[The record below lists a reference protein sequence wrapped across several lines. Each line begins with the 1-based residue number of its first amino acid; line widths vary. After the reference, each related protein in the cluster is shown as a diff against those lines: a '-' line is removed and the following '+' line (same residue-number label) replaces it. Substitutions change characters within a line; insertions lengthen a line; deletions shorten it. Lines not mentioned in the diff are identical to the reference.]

1 MRIERQ
7 VALGLCIFSLLLIEP
22 PGIQLASAAT
32 PDCVSTSC
40 FDVVTNPLTGE
51 IIGHGTSTHPGTS
64 ARRKTGS
71 KPRVTKKKP
80 PRISKPVINPIC
92 TIDQLATFT
101 CIKTTA
107 PIVVTA
113 LVPHTSVTPA
123 KPKVISTEEVRR
135 ALPLAH
141 LGFQPGVGAV
151 VNVPVIFWSGVAT
164 PAQFA
169 LALLGESVDV
179 KMIAHFRWSWGDGSS
194 LATTS
199 SPGAPFPDRSLTH
212 TFLRPGRYQV
222 SMVTTWSGSASLG
235 QTSIEIVGAPIES
248 LSQLEVVVSQAPTSL
263 TTSP

>member
-1 MRIERQ
+1 MRIEKR
-7 VALGLCIFSLLLIEP
+7 VAYGLCIFSLLFIEP
-22 PGIQLASAAT
+22 AEFQVASATT
-32 PDCVSTSC
+32 PECVSTSC

-51 IIGHGTSTHPGTS
+51 IIGHGRSTHPGTEPR
-64 ARRKTGS
+64 AYTGS
-71 KPRVTKKKP
+71 KRRVTKKKP
-80 PRISKPVINPIC
+80 SRISKPVINPIC

-107 PIVVTA
+107 PILITIV
-113 LVPHTSVTPA
+113 VPHTRVIPA
-123 KPKVISTEEVRR
+123 KPKVISTDEVRR
-135 ALPLAH
+135 ALPLAR

-179 KMIAHFRWSWGDGSS
+179 AMIAHFRWSWGDGSS
-194 LATTS
+194 PAMTS

-222 SMVTTWSGSASLG
+222 SMLTTWSGSARLG
-235 QTSIEIVGAPIES
+235 QTSIAIVGAPIES
-248 LSQLEVVVSQAPTSL
+248 LSQLEVVVGQAPTSL
-263 TTSP
+263 KISP

>member
-7 VALGLCIFSLLLIEP
+7 VAFGLCIFSLLFIEP
-22 PGIQLASAAT
+22 AEFQVASATT
-32 PDCVSTSC
+32 PECVSTSC

-71 KPRVTKKKP
+71 KHRVTKKKP

-107 PIVVTA
+107 PIVLTA
-113 LVPHTSVTPA
+113 FVPHTSVTPA

-151 VNVPVIFWSGVAT
+151 VNVPVIFWSGVTT

-169 LALLGESVDV
+169 LTLLGESVDV
-179 KMIAHFRWSWGDGSS
+179 AMIAHFRWSWGDGSS
-194 LATTS
+194 PATTS

-222 SMVTTWSGSASLG
+222 SMLTTWSGSAHLG
-235 QTSIEIVGAPIES
+235 QTSIEIIGAPIES
-248 LSQLEVVVSQAPTSL
+248 LSQLEVVVGQAPTSL
-263 TTSP
+263 KTSP

>member
-1 MRIERQ
+1 MRIKRQ
-7 VALGLCIFSLLLIEP
+7 VAFGLCIFSLLFIEP
-22 PGIQLASAAT
+22 AEFQVASATT
-32 PDCVSTSC
+32 PECVSTSC

-71 KPRVTKKKP
+71 KHRVTKKKP

-107 PIVVTA
+107 PIVLTA
-113 LVPHTSVTPA
+113 FVPHTSVTPA

-151 VNVPVIFWSGVAT
+151 VNVPVIFWSGVTT

-169 LALLGESVDV
+169 LTLLGESVDV
-179 KMIAHFRWSWGDGSS
+179 AMIAHFRWSWGDGSS
-194 LATTS
+194 PATTS

-222 SMVTTWSGSASLG
+222 SMLTTWSGSAHLG
-235 QTSIEIVGAPIES
+235 QTSIEIIGAPIES
-248 LSQLEVVVSQAPTSL
+248 LSQLEVVVGQAPTSL
-263 TTSP
+263 KTSP